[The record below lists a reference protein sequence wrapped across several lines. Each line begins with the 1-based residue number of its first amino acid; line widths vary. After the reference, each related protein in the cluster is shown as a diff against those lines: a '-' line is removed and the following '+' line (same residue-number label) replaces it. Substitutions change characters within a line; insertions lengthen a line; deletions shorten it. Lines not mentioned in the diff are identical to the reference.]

1 MKRSK
6 KQNDGRKRK
15 RRFCGNQHTS
25 SKSNV
30 ENLNPTID
38 CDVPSTSTVPSENII
53 VSPPDTANAGEAD
66 IDTLKTAADD
76 DYFILVN
83 FSILKDVISHMVCP
97 DCYGDTVLTD
107 NFSLCMGFVHSL
119 HISCVAC
126 EWSHLFSTSNL
137 VRKSVEVTPGRG
149 HNKYE
154 ANVRAVIAFREIGRG
169 YHGMQKFSECM
180 NMSCLSNTPY
190 YNLNNN
196 SVYSAYKEAAEESMQ
211 NVASDLKTDDES
223 PAKTTVKL
231 DGAWSKRGHASLN
244 GVVTATIG
252 NKCIDV
258 QAFSKH
264 CKGCQM
270 WENHKGT
277 PAYNRWQ
284 AEHVCHIN
292 HTKSS
297 GAMEGAGAVQI
308 FNRSIEKF
316 NLMYTEYLG
325 DGDTSSFKE
334 VVREDPYQQF
344 AVTPVK
350 LECVGHV
357 QKRLGTRLRNLVKK
371 HKGTANPLGGRG
383 KLTENIINSMQNFY
397 GMAIRNNTDNLYA
410 MKEAVGAILWHCTDF
425 KDENFRHRFCPE
437 HKNTWCKWQLDKI
450 NGTSL
455 YKGKISVPMSIH
467 NSMKKIF
474 EELSSDDLLKK
485 CLHGEM
491 QNSNE
496 ALNSLI
502 WTRCP
507 KNVFVSRST
516 FEIGINSA
524 VLHFNDGENGIKS
537 VFNYFGLSGKLFLEK
552 SEKKDNA
559 RNKQMKRKLTDRVK
573 KRRKR
578 LRTIKKGF
586 LDNEKE
592 LEKEDSYIPG
602 GF

>member
-6 KQNDGRKRK
+6 KQNHGMKRK

-25 SKSNV
+25 KNNV

-107 NFSLCMGFVHSL
+107 NFSLRMGFVHSL

-149 HNKYE
+149 RNKYE

-244 GVVTATIG
+244 GVVTAT
-252 NKCIDV
+252 
-258 QAFSKH
+258 
-264 CKGCQM
+264 
-270 WENHKGT
+270 T
-277 PAYNRWQ
+277 
-284 AEHVCHIN
+284 
-292 HTKSS
+292 
-297 GAMEGAGAVQI
+297 
-308 FNRSIEKF
+308 
-316 NLMYTEYLG
+316 
-325 DGDTSSFKE
+325 
-334 VVREDPYQQF
+334 
-344 AVTPVK
+344 
-350 LECVGHV
+350 
-357 QKRLGTRLRNLVKK
+357 
-371 HKGTANPLGGRG
+371 
-383 KLTENIINSMQNFY
+383 
-397 GMAIRNNTDNLYA
+397 
-410 MKEAVGAILWHCTDF
+410 
-425 KDENFRHRFCPE
+425 
-437 HKNTWCKWQLDKI
+437 
-450 NGTSL
+450 
-455 YKGKISVPMSIH
+455 
-467 NSMKKIF
+467 
-474 EELSSDDLLKK
+474 
-485 CLHGEM
+485 
-491 QNSNE
+491 
-496 ALNSLI
+496 
-502 WTRCP
+502 
-507 KNVFVSRST
+507 
-516 FEIGINSA
+516 EIGINSA
-524 VLHFNDGENGIKS
+524 VLKYLIILVYLE
-537 VFNYFGLSGKLFLEK
+537 NYFWK
-552 SEKKDNA
+552 S
-559 RNKQMKRKLTDRVK
+559 RKRKTMRVISK
-573 KRRKR
+573 
-578 LRTIKKGF
+578 
-586 LDNEKE
+586 
-592 LEKEDSYIPG
+592 
-602 GF
+602 